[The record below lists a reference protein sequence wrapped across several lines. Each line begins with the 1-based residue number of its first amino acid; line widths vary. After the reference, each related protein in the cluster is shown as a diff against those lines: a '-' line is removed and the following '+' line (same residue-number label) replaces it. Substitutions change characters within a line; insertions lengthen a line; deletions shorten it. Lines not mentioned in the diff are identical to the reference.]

1 MNILTAYSKA
11 FDKLYDW
18 TKRKI
23 KSFNDMCVKMAT
35 DADKAKQPYKEAG
48 KTKSGNNEIRFI
60 EKVLRKRGDYI
71 SQNIVKPTSIYM
83 NFDTQF
89 KELRHFIYKDNNHYL
104 FGMKLLLDNNMG
116 NGEIRVSSNYMQC
129 GDGIKRGIDE

>member
-11 FDKLYDW
+11 FDKFW
-18 TKRKI
+18 SWIIRKI

-35 DADKAKQPYKEAG
+35 DADKAKQPYKEAEE
-48 KTKSGNNEIRFI
+48 TKSGNNKIRFL
-60 EKVLRKRGDYI
+60 EKVSKKRCDYI

-89 KELRHFIYKDNNHYL
+89 KELHRFIYEDNDHYL
-104 FGMKLLLDNNMG
+104 FGMKLLLDDNME
-116 NGEIRVSSNYMQC
+116 NGEIRVSSNYMQS
-129 GDGIKRGIDE
+129 GDGI